1 MGLFSKFK
9 RKVQAADDK
18 AVLDLSRSTRL
29 KRDIAA
35 VSNVTIAAS
44 MIPSGGVSSL
54 AGIYSVPRFLW
65 TWKKHRIVKKDLA
78 IRGLTVPDR
87 TKRDYIIPATV
98 GAITGMPYHMRKPD
112 LCAQYFPGALG
123 AGADSIDQ
131 FSDAIIPSNPDATHE
146 IPVTQWLEQVG
157 NSTVETAT
165 NHVQAVFDP
174 EFAQGLTEGDWENA
188 YNPDDLS
195 THVENGADHLD
206 DAIDTIMSG
215 GLPFLSERT
224 ADLAGQTISAVVIGE
239 MAGKGIGAVAPARRE
254 VVVSQQQDR

>member
-78 IRGLTVPDR
+78 VRGLTVPDR

-98 GAITGMPYHMRKPD
+98 GAIT
-112 LCAQYFPGALG
+112 GALG

-165 NHVQAVFDP
+165 NHAQAVFDP

-206 DAIDTIMSG
+206 DAVDTIMPG

-254 VVVSQQQDR
+254 VAVSQQQDR